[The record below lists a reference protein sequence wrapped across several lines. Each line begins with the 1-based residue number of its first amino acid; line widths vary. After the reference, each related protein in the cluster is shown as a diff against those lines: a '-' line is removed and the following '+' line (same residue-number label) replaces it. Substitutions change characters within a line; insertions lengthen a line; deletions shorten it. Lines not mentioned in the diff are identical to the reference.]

1 MMYQELRQGEIPC
14 LSFMKNT
21 DYVMY
26 VGPELT
32 PVELSKLHSKD
43 IGVPVIYLPEV
54 VQGISKEMFEYNFPG
69 VAWPGEILADMIYS
83 QIRAELGE
91 HLITPESRM
100 LLKFDGEVLVI
111 FDAKGSFS
119 LAISYLINKCERK
132 PRFRAEE
139 IRKGIS
145 DPELCEKIITYL
157 QEEGEIEVV
166 QNDIRFSIGPDSLSD
181 ASFPIEPIEY
191 SDFSECCRETSDDS
205 FDEAMDLAAE
215 EVRDAIKQL
224 LLKGFS
230 ASVIRSWLDEDI
242 KLSRI
247 RITRQYDIMLVDYG
261 KEVKMGPLPKTVFL
275 FFLCHPEGVMFSH
288 LMDYREELLNIYGHV
303 CKNDDPAKMF
313 SSIMRLIDPFD
324 NSISEKC
331 AAVKKAFMM
340 QIEDSI
346 AKNYYISGLQGS
358 KKGISLDRSLVE
370 WECEL

>member
-69 VAWPGEILADMIYS
+69 VAWPGEISADMIYS

-247 RITRQYDIMLVDYG
+247 RLTRQYDIMLVDYG